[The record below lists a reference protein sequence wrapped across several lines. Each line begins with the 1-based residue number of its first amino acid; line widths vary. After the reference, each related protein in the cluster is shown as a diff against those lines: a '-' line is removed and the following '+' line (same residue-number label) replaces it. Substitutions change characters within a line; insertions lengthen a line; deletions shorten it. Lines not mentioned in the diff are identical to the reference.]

1 MFIFPVRTEVAYPIS
16 GRQPLLSARARKNV
30 NKLKV
35 ADFTLPRFNTVTHGK
50 HSVRFLGPKLWSKLP
65 KNNRDAESLNVFKK
79 RIRDLNLSEL
89 IDDGCRGC
97 GLCSS

>member
-1 MFIFPVRTEVAYPIS
+1 MDLNSRTDCIVLTMLERMRLTCYV
-16 GRQPLLSARARKNV
+16 
-30 NKLKV
+30 
-35 ADFTLPRFNTVTHGK
+35 LPQGKHGK

-79 RIRDLNLSEL
+79 RMRDLNLSEL